1 MGSLPDRGRRRA
13 VTGRDDLTSALAGVA
28 RALDAFRVPY
38 FVTGSLAAST
48 HAEFRAT
55 NDIDIVADFSA
66 VDLRAL
72 MRELDTEFHAD
83 VEQAVSCVREGQSF
97 NLIHR
102 VSFLKVDFFPAVSAF
117 NRMAIERAEFVVL
130 DADWPAIRVATRE
143 DILLA
148 KLHWYRLGDES
159 SELQHRDITGIVAL
173 NRDLL
178 DRAYLRHW
186 AGKLGVQDLLDCF
199 LESGPDR
206 T

>member
-1 MGSLPDRGRRRA
+1 M
-13 VTGRDDLTSALAGVA
+13 TGRDDLTSAVASVA
-28 RALDAFRVPY
+28 RTLDAFRVPY

-72 MRELDTEFHAD
+72 MREFDTEFHAD
-83 VEQAVSCVREGQSF
+83 VEQAVSCIREGQSF

-117 NRMAIERAEFVVL
+117 NRIAIERAESVVL
-130 DADWPAIRVATRE
+130 GTDGPAVRVASRE

-159 SELQHRDITGIVAL
+159 SELQRRDITGIVAL
-173 NRDLL
+173 NRDLF

-186 AGKLGVQDLLDCF
+186 AGKLGVQDLLDR
-199 LESGPDR
+199 LLGSGPDR